1 MAAFGGHNFELEV
14 IWLTVLQLTLKL
26 VIFIAVGFA
35 ARKLRVMPD
44 GFDRMLTRFVM
55 AIPLPCMI
63 INSFNVEFSMQD
75 LINCPVLLALAVG
88 SMAAQFVI
96 AQLIYIKMG
105 RTGVA
110 RSARFALLFT
120 NFTFFGLPV
129 VSELYGAQGVFYYVI
144 FTLPIRIIFY
154 GGAPLTL
161 GEPGRRLDVK
171 DTVKK
176 FICEPVVAVFI
187 GFFLYVTQLP
197 LPEVIESAVSTLGN
211 MASPLGLIL
220 CGSII
225 ADAQLKGVLKY
236 PCVLWVTALRLLVM
250 PAVMM
255 GAFLLL
261 GVEHD
266 IVRTTVFYF
275 AMPVASFLP
284 TFCLR
289 YNPEEADGRVAGGY
303 MVIVSMIACVA
314 TVPLWAMVTSR
325 L

>member
-1 MAAFGGHNFELEV
+1 M
-14 IWLTVLQLTLKL
+14 TVLQLTIKL
-26 VIFIAVGFA
+26 VIFIAVGFV
-35 ARKLRVMPD
+35 ARKLKVMPD

-75 LINCPVLLALAVG
+75 LLNCPVLLILAVG

-105 RTGVA
+105 RGGVA
-110 RSARFALLFT
+110 RSVRFALLFT

-129 VSELYGAQGVFYYVI
+129 VNELYGAQGVFYYVI
-144 FTLPIRIIFY
+144 FTLPIRVIFY

-171 DTVKK
+171 ETVKK

-197 LPEVIESAVSTLGN
+197 LPEVVTSAISTLGS

-225 ADAQLKGVLKY
+225 ADAQLRGVLKY
-236 PCVLWVTALRLLVM
+236 PCVLWVTALRLLVI

-255 GAFLLL
+255 GLFLLL
-261 GVEHD
+261 GVERD

-289 YNPEEADGRVAGGY
+289 YNPDEVDGRVAGGY

-314 TVPLWAMVTSR
+314 TVPLWAMVTAQ

>member
-1 MAAFGGHNFELEV
+1 M
-14 IWLTVLQLTLKL
+14 TVLQLTLKL
-26 VIFIAVGFA
+26 VIFIAVGFT

-75 LINCPVLLALAVG
+75 LINCPLLLALAVG

-144 FTLPIRIIFY
+144 FTLPIRVIFY

-161 GEPGRRLDVK
+161 GEPGQKLDVRQ
-171 DTVKK
+171 VLKK

-197 LPEVIESAVSTLGN
+197 LAAGAYPVRGDNRGREAKRSFEIPLCAVGHGAALAGYTGGDDGYFSAVG
-211 MASPLGLIL
+211 
-220 CGSII
+220 
-225 ADAQLKGVLKY
+225 
-236 PCVLWVTALRLLVM
+236 R
-250 PAVMM
+250 
-255 GAFLLL
+255 GA
-261 GVEHD
+261 
-266 IVRTTVFYF
+266 
-275 AMPVASFLP
+275 
-284 TFCLR
+284 
-289 YNPEEADGRVAGGY
+289 
-303 MVIVSMIACVA
+303 
-314 TVPLWAMVTSR
+314 
-325 L
+325 